1 MYKRQTK
8 DIGDTNYDE
17 VVSMMVG
24 RSVTNLYP
32 ERDYRQDETVL
43 ELKDICGKG
52 VHNVNI
58 RLHKGEILGVAG
70 LLGSGTIELSKIVY
84 GALPMDS
91 GEIYINGE
99 KKDCSSPKKALKAG
113 IGFVSDDR
121 DESILLNEASAIFPQ
136 TILAKENM
144 CIDVDGGTVYEK

>member
-1 MYKRQTK
+1 
-8 DIGDTNYDE
+8 
-17 VVSMMVG
+17 MMVG

-32 ERDYRQDETVL
+32 ERDYTQDEIVL

-58 RLHKGEILGVAG
+58 RLHKGEILGWPG
-70 LLGSGTIELSKIVY
+70 LLGSAPSRLSKIVY
-84 GALPMDS
+84 RSPPHGFR
-91 GEIYINGE
+91 EIYKRG

-121 DESILLNEASAIFPQ
+121 KQEGLVLIRNIREMFPCHRW
-136 TILAKENM
+136 IR
-144 CIDVDGGTVYEK
+144 